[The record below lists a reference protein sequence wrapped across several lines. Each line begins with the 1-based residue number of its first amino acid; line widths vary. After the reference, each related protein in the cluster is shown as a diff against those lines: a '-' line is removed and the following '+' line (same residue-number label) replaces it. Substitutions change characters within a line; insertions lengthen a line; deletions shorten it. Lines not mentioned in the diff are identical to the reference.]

1 MLNVALNNIPQW
13 SYGVLLWELFSF
25 GALPYKGLE
34 NMAIENYLLEGGRM
48 EKPKGTPDYM

>member
-1 MLNVALNNIPQW
+1 MYNVALNNIPQW

-34 NMAIENYLLEGGRM
+34 NMAIENYLLEGERM
-48 EKPKGTPDYM
+48 EKPEGTPDYM